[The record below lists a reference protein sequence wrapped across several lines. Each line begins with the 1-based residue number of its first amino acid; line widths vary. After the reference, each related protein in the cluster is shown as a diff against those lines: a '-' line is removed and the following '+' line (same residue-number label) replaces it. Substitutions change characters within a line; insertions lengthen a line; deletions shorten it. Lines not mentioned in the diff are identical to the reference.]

1 MYKDKILYP
10 KFSLIY
16 QLLLILLI
24 ILFLGYFFTQY
35 KLLLDTL
42 ENAIKVPMF
51 VSQSLIVLILLFVRF
66 IQYKSTTFS
75 ILDNA
80 VQYKF
85 NFFML
90 SQKRLRYKDIKEIT
104 LHRNVFQKIFGLGT
118 VKVTSHATTRSAGI
132 KLYDLENYQEVY
144 DLLMEKIDY

>member
-1 MYKDKILYP
+1 MHNDKTLHP

-24 ILFLGYFFTQY
+24 ILCLFCLFAQY

-42 ENAIKVPMF
+42 ERATKIPKL
-51 VSQSLIVLILLFVRF
+51 VSQSLIVSILLFVRF

-80 VQYKF
+80 VQYKLDF
-85 NFFML
+85 IML

-104 LHRNVFQKIFGLGT
+104 LHRNVFQKVFGLGT
-118 VKVTSHATTRSAGI
+118 IKLTTHATTRNAGI
-132 KLYDLENYQEVY
+132 KLYDLENYQETY